1 MAVVTEIR
9 TIRSEKNVN
18 PGRKI
23 TAICQGSPDVLE
35 ILEEGMDDVK
45 TLAGLEHLILEEP
58 GEKPEKSVG
67 AVVNGISIFLPLAD
81 MVDLEEEIARTKKEL
96 ESAEKELK
104 RAETN
109 WRTKDLYRRLLR
121 R

>member
-1 MAVVTEIR
+1 
-9 TIRSEKNVN
+9 
-18 PGRKI
+18 
-23 TAICQGSPDVLE
+23 
-35 ILEEGMDDVK
+35 
-45 TLAGLEHLILEEP
+45 
-58 GEKPEKSVG
+58 
-67 AVVNGISIFLPLAD
+67 

-104 RAETN
+104 RQKTN